1 MVSTI
6 TSWQLDVDRGP
17 GWLFIRLRPPSD
29 SLEVDFD
36 LAAQIWA
43 VLTNHLTYR
52 LVLEMDEVEHMPSV
66 LIGQL
71 ALLQKRVHEHDG
83 VLRLCG
89 LSARCQQALYLCRL
103 SDGLPNYEDRVEAV
117 LGHFPGQPR

>member
-6 TSWQLDVDRGP
+6 TRWQLDVDRGP
-17 GWLFIRLRPPSD
+17 GWLFIRLRPPID
-29 SLEVDFD
+29 SLEIDFD

-43 VLTNHLTYR
+43 MLTNHLTYR
-52 LVLEMDEVEHMPSV
+52 LVLEMDEVQYMPSV

-71 ALLQKRVHEHDG
+71 VLLQKRVHEHDG

-89 LSARCQQALYLCRL
+89 LSARCQQALHLCRL

-117 LGHFPGQPR
+117 LGHNPGQPR

>member
-1 MVSTI
+1 MVSTV
-6 TSWQLDVDRGP
+6 TRWHFDVDRGP

-36 LAAQIWA
+36 LASQIWA
-43 VLTNHLTYR
+43 MLTNLTYR
-52 LVLEMDEVEHMPSV
+52 LVLEMDEVQYMPSV

-71 ALLQKRVHEHDG
+71 VLLQKRIHEHDG

-89 LSARCQQALYLCRL
+89 LSTRCQQVLHLCRL
-103 SDGLPNYEDRVEAV
+103 GDGLPNYEDRVEAV

>member
-1 MVSTI
+1 MVSTV
-6 TSWQLDVDRGP
+6 TRWQLDVDRGP

-29 SLEVDFD
+29 SLEIDFD

-43 VLTNHLTYR
+43 MLTNHLTYR
-52 LVLEMDEVEHMPSV
+52 LVLEMDEVQYMPSA

-71 ALLQKRVHEHDG
+71 VLLQKRIHEHDG

-89 LSARCQQALYLCRL
+89 LSARCQQVLQLCRL